1 MEKVFPVY
9 SGAHSGLTE
18 SCQCYLLVL
27 HLLPTQFPSKG
38 TSIGTTGQG
47 CSAVAAAQLLIK
59 GKNNLLIMLLKSTE
73 LASGF
78 LLDLEKMRHC

>member
-9 SGAHSGLTE
+9 IGAHSGLTG

-27 HLLPTQFPSKG
+27 HLLPTQFPSKEA
-38 TSIGTTGQG
+38 SIGATGQG

-59 GKNNLLIMLLKSTE
+59 GKSNLLVRLLKSTE

-78 LLDLEKMRHC
+78 LFDLEKMRHC